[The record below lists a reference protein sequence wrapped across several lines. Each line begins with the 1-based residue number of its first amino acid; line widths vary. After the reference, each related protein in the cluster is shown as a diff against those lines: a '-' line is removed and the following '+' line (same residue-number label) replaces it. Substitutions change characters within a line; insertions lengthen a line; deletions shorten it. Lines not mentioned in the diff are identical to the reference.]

1 MAVTFLRSRPVL
13 ALLLGAAFAVALA
26 WYLLARPAGLA
37 SPGQEIG
44 GTGALQA
51 PAPTPTTTPPAP
63 LSRSMLEADSGGAE
77 PGAGADGPE
86 PTPRPRSNLPRA
98 SANAPSGATEERIG
112 QALDSQ
118 DPEVAVAA
126 YRMINRCR
134 SVAFS
139 AEDIEH
145 QYDALDQLREMPNLT
160 PESEA
165 QIEQGIAQQDA
176 DRRDCLALR
185 EREPDLREGTL
196 FERAAEGDPVAR
208 FLYAMWRP
216 DDPSSLQNDA
226 QSPLEY
232 EAAAL
237 EFTLGNLA
245 DGHSLGLLALGIS
258 YSWGEYFT
266 PARRSLG
273 SAYLLASSL
282 CSGGIFSE
290 SSALEMNAAVRENQV
305 LALRQA
311 GERQIAELGARLY
324 ETHCAES
331 LTNTL
336 D

>member
-1 MAVTFLRSRPVL
+1 MAVNFLRSSPIL
-13 ALLLGAAFAVALA
+13 AVLLGAA
-26 WYLLARPAGLA
+26 
-37 SPGQEIG
+37 
-44 GTGALQA
+44 A
-51 PAPTPTTTPPAP
+51 P
-63 LSRSMLEADSGGAE
+63 GAE
-77 PGAGADGPE
+77 PGAGADGSE
-86 PTPRPRSNLPRA
+86 ATPRPQPNPSLA
-98 SANAPSGATEERIG
+98 SASAPASATEERIG

-139 AEDIEH
+139 AADIEQ
-145 QYDALDQLREMPNLT
+145 QYDTLDQLREGM
-160 PESEA
+160 
-165 QIEQGIAQQDA
+165 
-176 DRRDCLALR
+176 
-185 EREPDLREGTL
+185 L

-216 DDPSSLQNDA
+216 DDPSSLQNAA

-245 DGHSLGLLALGIS
+245 DGHALGLLALGIS

-282 CSGGIFSE
+282 CSGGKFAE

-305 LALRQA
+305 LTLRQA
-311 GERQIAELGARLY
+311 DERHIAELGTRLC

-336 D
+336 N